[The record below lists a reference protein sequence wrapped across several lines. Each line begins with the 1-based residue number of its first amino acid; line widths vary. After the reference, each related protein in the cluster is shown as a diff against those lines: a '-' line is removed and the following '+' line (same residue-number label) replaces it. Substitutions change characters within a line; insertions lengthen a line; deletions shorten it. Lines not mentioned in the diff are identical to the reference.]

1 MKIKALKAFTLIE
14 LIVVIAI
21 IGVLA
26 AVLIPSLAGYIQESR
41 TATANAN
48 AKLVYNNGTII
59 ATALAVGGHVMTVDG
74 ATGNIIYSGIIPKKP
89 DAPVDVKSF
98 DDLSEEEFEK
108 CLADMMGGNADGAV
122 GWYKIEFDSNGNTH
136 NAWWAKSENDT
147 FVGSW
152 PNPRTIEDNSGSDT
166 IDDVGN

>member
-41 TATANAN
+41 NATANAN
-48 AKLVYNNGTII
+48 AKLVYNNGSII
-59 ATALAVGGHVMTVDG
+59 ATELAVGGNVMTVDG
-74 ATGNIIYSGIIPKKP
+74 AAGGVVYSGIILEKP
-89 DAPVDVKSF
+89 DAPVDVTTF
-98 DDLSEEEFEK
+98 GDLSQDEFDK
-108 CLADMMGGNADGAV
+108 CLAAMMGGNNDGAA
-122 GWYKIEFDSNGNTH
+122 GWYKIEFDANGNTY
-136 NAWWAKSENDT
+136 NAWWAKNQNDT

-152 PNPRTIEDNSGSDT
+152 PNPRTIEENSGNET
-166 IDDVGN
+166 IDDMGE